1 MNGYVIEYGNAQ
13 KVFVEERLY
22 IDALECLKSLGQ
34 RVLLAQWVDHVEDDG
49 LQKLDDVSF
58 GYIIEY
64 ETNDRQKE
72 VKRVFAPA
80 AELESI
86 TYSLCKEGY
95 KPMLAR
101 WTNCILH
108 PVGTEVYHG

>member
-1 MNGYVIEYGNAQ
+1 MNGYVIEYGNAK

-34 RVLLAQWVDHVEDDG
+34 RVLLAQWVDHVDDDS
-49 LQKLDDVSF
+49 LQELDDMSF

-64 ETNDRQKE
+64 DTNDRQKE
-72 VKRVFAPA
+72 VKRVFTPA
-80 AELESI
+80 ADLESI
-86 TYSLCKEGY
+86 TYNLCKEGY

-101 WTNCILH
+101 WTNCILD
-108 PVGTEVYHG
+108 PTIGTEV